1 VSAKRADKVLVDSG
15 GLDGIDGFSRR
26 LPEVGDVFPR
36 RINADGERVER
47 GLAQLVLTLVELL
60 RQLLERQ
67 ALRRVEGGTLSD
79 GEIERLG
86 EALMRLETRMAEL
99 KREFE
104 LGDDDL
110 NLDLGPLGRLL

>member
-1 VSAKRADKVLVDSG
+1 MSVERRDKLLVDTG
-15 GLDGIDGFSRR
+15 GDLDRISPQ

-36 RINADGERVER
+36 RINADGERIER
-47 GLAQLVLTLVELL
+47 GLAQLVLTLVELV

-79 GEIERLG
+79 DEIERLG
-86 EALMRLETRMAEL
+86 TALMQLEERMEEL
-99 KREFE
+99 KREFG
-104 LGDDDL
+104 LGAEDL

>member
-1 VSAKRADKVLVDSG
+1 MSTDGNDKVLVQTGG
-15 GLDGIDGFSRR
+15 GLDHLSRR

-47 GLAQLVLTLVELL
+47 GLAQLVLTLVDLV

-79 GEIERLG
+79 DEVERLG
-86 EALMRLETRMAEL
+86 TALMRLEERMEEL
-99 KREFE
+99 KHEFG
-104 LGDDDL
+104 LGDEDL

>member
-1 VSAKRADKVLVDSG
+1 MSAGRRDKVLHETGG
-15 GLDGIDGFSRR
+15 GLDHLARR

-36 RINADGERVER
+36 RINADGERIER
-47 GLAQLVLTLVELL
+47 GLAQLVLTLVELV

-79 GEIERLG
+79 DEIERLG
-86 EALMRLETRMAEL
+86 TALMRLEERMDEL
-99 KREFE
+99 KDEFGLRDE
-104 LGDDDL
+104 DL